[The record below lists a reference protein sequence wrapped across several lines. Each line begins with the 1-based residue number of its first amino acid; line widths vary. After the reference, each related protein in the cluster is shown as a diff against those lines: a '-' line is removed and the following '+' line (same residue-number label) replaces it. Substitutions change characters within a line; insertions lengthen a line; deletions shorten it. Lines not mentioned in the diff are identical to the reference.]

1 MTVGPARAAFPPRT
15 EVPAQGAVLVL
26 FCHPQRHRS
35 RVNAALLR
43 AASGVPGVTVH
54 DLYEHYPDLGIDV
67 EHEQALLLAHRTI
80 VMQHPFYWYST
91 PALLKEWQDHVLR
104 FGWAYGPN
112 GTALRGK
119 QLLTAI
125 STGGSA
131 HAYTAE
137 GMHGITVRALLAPI
151 AQTARLCGMAYLP
164 PFVVHGAHQI
174 PEADLQVAASD
185 YRAVLEAL
193 RDGRFDASA
202 ATDAGTLDAARAA
215 RGRSVS

>member
-1 MTVGPARAAFPPRT
+1 MTTGAVRATFPPLT
-15 EVPAQGAVLVL
+15 AVPADGAVLVL

-43 AASGVPGVTVH
+43 AASGLPGVTVH
-54 DLYEHYPDLGIDV
+54 DLYEHYPDLGVDA
-67 EHEQALLLAHRTI
+67 EREQALLAAHHTI

-91 PALLKEWQDHVLR
+91 PSLLKEWQDQVLR
-104 FGWAYGPN
+104 LGWAYGPG

-119 QLLTAI
+119 RLLTAI

-131 HAYTAE
+131 QAYTAE
-137 GMHGITVRALLAPI
+137 GLHGIGVRALLAPI

-174 PEADLQVAASD
+174 SGPDLEQAAAD

-193 RDGRFDASA
+193 REGRLDATA
-202 ATDAGTLDAARAA
+202 ATADGTLDAVRAA
-215 RGRSVS
+215 GGRTGT